1 MSSKKHP
8 LGEKRNHPG
17 SKLRQGFWMVFRLGV
32 NNWGYNILVHEKE
45 TIQGYSVLSNCG
57 LYSSKISS
65 NHVSFHLQPQNS
77 VLSSLQLAS

>member
-32 NNWGYNILVHEKE
+32 NNWGLFFIWCEDHRDDDRFTFGIFIEE
-45 TIQGYSVLSNCG
+45 G
-57 LYSSKISS
+57 
-65 NHVSFHLQPQNS
+65 
-77 VLSSLQLAS
+77 A